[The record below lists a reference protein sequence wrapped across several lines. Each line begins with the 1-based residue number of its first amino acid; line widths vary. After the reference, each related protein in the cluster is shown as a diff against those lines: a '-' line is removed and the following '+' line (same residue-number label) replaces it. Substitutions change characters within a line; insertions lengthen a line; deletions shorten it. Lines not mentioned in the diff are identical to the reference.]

1 MVNRIAELL
10 REHGA
15 VEYGEFVLASGAR
28 STYYINVKSALTSPE
43 VLVAV
48 GEEISSLEPF
58 DVVAGVAV
66 GGIPIAVSVS
76 IASRKP
82 YAIVRESEKTHG
94 KSGRVIGEVSG
105 RTVLLVEDVTTT
117 GGSVLAGIE
126 ALRAAGGTVRT
137 VVTIVDRQA
146 GAGRF
151 LEQAGVRLR
160 SLSTADELVK
170 GGK

>member
-48 GEEISSLEPF
+48 GEEISRLEPF

-94 KSGRVIGEVSG
+94 KSGRVIGNVGG
-105 RTVLLVEDVTTT
+105 RTVLLVEDVTTS

-126 ALRAAGGTVRT
+126 ALRAEGGTVRT

-146 GAGRF
+146 GAGGI

-160 SLSTADELVK
+160 SLLTADELVK
-170 GGK
+170 AGK

>member
-66 GGIPIAVSVS
+66 GGVPIAVSVS

-105 RTVLLVEDVTTT
+105 RTVLLVEDVTTS

-126 ALRAAGGTVRT
+126 ALRAAGATVRT